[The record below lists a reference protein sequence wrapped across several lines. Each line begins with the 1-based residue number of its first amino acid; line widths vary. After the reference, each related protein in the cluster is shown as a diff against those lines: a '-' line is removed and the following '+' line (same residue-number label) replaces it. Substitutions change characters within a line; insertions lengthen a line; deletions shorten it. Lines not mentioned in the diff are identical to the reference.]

1 MIAIANVL
9 EAVEAEQAT
18 VDWTVSAAVDQ
29 VADRCVAYPRFKID
43 RANEYGLAGTAK
55 CVE

>member
-9 EAVEAEQAT
+9 EAEWAT

-29 VADRCVAYPRFKID
+29 VADRYVAYPRFKVD